1 MPRFWRLA
9 VPHDRLGRR
18 AGRLADAS
26 AALGLDCGGGRAG
39 VGGGLGGDAM
49 SRRRDDT
56 PEALMLAL
64 WLCVALAIGSW
75 VLEVLAW

>member
-1 MPRFWRLA
+1 
-9 VPHDRLGRR
+9 
-18 AGRLADAS
+18 
-26 AALGLDCGGGRAG
+26 

-56 PEALMLAL
+56 PEALMLSL

-75 VLEVLAW
+75 VFEVLAW